1 MDVSVQWLT
10 QKIGV
15 RRLAKRECGE
25 IWLQLKCIRN
35 FLGKQKPKVSFLV
48 SLKYCIQSKMKYLG
62 FGVNSLF

>member
-10 QKIGV
+10 QKIGG
-15 RRLAKRECGE
+15 RRLAKRQGRE

-48 SLKYCIQSKMKYLG
+48 RLKYHIQSKMEDLD
-62 FGVNSLF
+62 FGVNSF